1 MNVDAMAAR
10 LREYAPADALEQ
22 EAALREMLQC
32 IVLAALSRAGFFAEA
47 LFHGG
52 TCLRL
57 VHDLPRFSEDLDFL
71 LKRTDPGFGWK
82 RYLEAVR
89 RDCALQGI
97 RFEATDKSAAASA
110 VRKAW
115 LKTDSVG
122 AVLQFLGPFPRAK
135 GLKIRIKLE
144 VDSRP
149 PEGSGFETH
158 YLRFPAPLP
167 MTVQDLPS
175 AFATKAHAL
184 LCRSYT
190 KGRDWY
196 DFIWFVS
203 RRVIPRLDVLSRA
216 LDQQGPWAGR
226 SPVVDAPWFAG
237 KMRAV
242 VGRTDWPRAVEDVR
256 RFLPLRE
263 QESLAHWNAGFFD
276 YHVDRMEAYM
286 AGRRHGS
293 SMISPRLTGAAEH
306 GLTGP

>member
-1 MNVDAMAAR
+1 MNIEVFAAR
-10 LREYAPADALEQ
+10 LREYEPANALEQ
-22 EAALREMLQC
+22 EAVLREMLQC

-71 LKRTDPGFGWK
+71 LKRTDPGFRWS
-82 RYLEAVR
+82 RYLGAVR
-89 RDCALQGI
+89 RDCDLQGI
-97 RFEATDKSAAASA
+97 RFEAIDRSSAESA

-122 AVLQFLGPFPRAK
+122 AVLQFHGPFPRAK

-158 YLRFPAPLP
+158 YLRFPVPLP

-184 LCRSYT
+184 LCRPYT

-203 RRVIPRLDVLSRA
+203 RRVVPRLDVLSRA

-226 SPVVDAPWFAG
+226 SMVVDASWFAG
-237 KMRAV
+237 QIRLAV
-242 VGRTDWPRAVEDVR
+242 ERTDWGRAVEDVR

-263 QESLAHWNAGFFD
+263 QEALAHWNRAFFD
-276 YHVDRMEAYM
+276 YHVDRMVAYLAERTDA
-286 AGRRHGS
+286 AGESGPASASSSRR
-293 SMISPRLTGAAEH
+293 RRAR
-306 GLTGP
+306 